1 MSEEEKPQAVEAAP
15 APDMVPSARLR
26 EETTKRNEATASRDA
41 ALASLVD
48 LQTKFEALSTTSA
61 AASETHAQD
70 LALYGAGVTDNEV
83 RDFVRSRYEP
93 VEGST
98 FGDWLAKQQAE
109 PSPLLAPF
117 LGGKKEAPA
126 PAPEPAPEVKAAPK
140 TNKGAAQPA
149 SHSSQQWSNEEIKTA
164 RAKNRGGLG
173 ASKSEILAQLRAEGL
188 IS

>member
-1 MSEEEKPQAVEAAP
+1 MSEEDQAPP

-26 EETTKRNEATASRDA
+26 EETTKRTEAIAARDA
-41 ALASLVD
+41 AMASLVE
-48 LQTKFEALSTTSA
+48 LQTKFEALSQTSA

-93 VEGST
+93 EEGST
-98 FGDWLAKQQAE
+98 FGDWLAKQQAD

-117 LGGKKEAPA
+117 LGSKKEAPA
-126 PAPEPAPEVKAAPK
+126 PAPTQEKEPEPEPKAAPK
-140 TNKGAAQPA
+140 INKGAAQPA
-149 SHSSQQWSNEEIKTA
+149 THSSQQWSNEEIKTA

-173 ASKSEILAQLRAEGL
+173 ANKDEILAQLRAEGL

>member
-48 LQTKFEALSTTSA
+48 LQTKFEALSKTSA
-61 AASETHAQD
+61 AASDTHAQD

-117 LGGKKEAPA
+117 LGGRKEASA

-164 RAKNRGGLG
+164 RSKHRGGLG
-173 ASKSEILAQLRAEGL
+173 SSKDEILAQLRAEGL

>member
-1 MSEEEKPQAVEAAP
+1 MSDDEVTPPAP

-41 ALASLVD
+41 ALSSLVD
-48 LQTKFEALSTTSA
+48 LQTKFDALSTTSA
-61 AASETHAQD
+61 AASDTHAQD
-70 LALYGAGVTDNEV
+70 LALYGAGVTDGEV

-98 FGDWLAKQQAE
+98 FDDWLTKQRAE

-117 LGGKKEAPA
+117 LGKKEVPA

-149 SHSSQQWSNEEIKTA
+149 SHSSQQWSNDEIKTA
-164 RAKNRGGLG
+164 RSKNRGGLG
-173 ASKSEILAQLRAEGL
+173 ANKAEILAQLRAEGL

>member
-1 MSEEEKPQAVEAAP
+1 MSEEENAPAP
-15 APDMVPSARLR
+15 APDLVPSARLR
-26 EETTKRNEATASRDA
+26 EETTKRTEAIAARDA
-41 ALASLVD
+41 AMSSLVD
-48 LQTKFEALSTTSA
+48 LQTKFDELNKKSS

-70 LALYGAGVTDNEV
+70 LALYGAGVTDGEV

-93 VEGST
+93 SEDST
-98 FGDWLAKQQAE
+98 FADWLDKQRAE

-126 PAPEPAPEVKAAPK
+126 APEPAPEAKTEPPKPPK

-149 SHSSQQWSNEEIKTA
+149 KHSAQQWSNEEIKSA

-173 ASKSEILAQLRAEGL
+173 ASKAEILAQLRAEGL